1 MPLRVEP
8 VPEHIADETRGFNA
22 RLEAMLASLPSAH
35 TVPPAVV
42 RAGRRVGKGTF
53 PAPVFLPEMRD
64 LEIPGR
70 AGALRLRVARP
81 PSGARGVYLH
91 IHGGGWMLGGADLQ
105 DTELTTLAAATGLV
119 AASVEYRLAPEHPF
133 PAGPDDCEDAA
144 RWLLAHGARILD
156 TPPIFAIGGE
166 SAGAHLAV
174 LTLIRLRDD
183 GDLARCFSAANLVY
197 GAYDLSMT
205 PSQRAWGDRN
215 LVLSRPLIDYF
226 AGAFAPGRSLEQRRV
241 PEISPLY
248 ADLRNLVP
256 ALFTVGTLDPLVDD
270 TLFMETRW
278 HAAGNACELRV
289 WPDAVHGF
297 NAFPLGLARLAD
309 AAIFEY
315 LARMLSRPA

>member
-8 VPEHIADETRGFNA
+8 VPDHIADETRAFNA

-70 AGALRLRVARP
+70 AGVLRLRVARP
-81 PSGARGVYLH
+81 PSGASGVYLH

-105 DTELTTLAAATGLV
+105 DRELTALAAATGLV
-119 AASVEYRLAPEHPF
+119 AASVDYRLAPEHPF

-144 RWLLAHGARILD
+144 RWLLAHGARVLD
-156 TPPIFAIGGE
+156 TPPVFVIGGE

-183 GDLARCFSAANLVY
+183 GDLARRFSAANLVY

-226 AGAFAPGRSLEQRRV
+226 AGAFAPGRSLEQRRA

-248 ADLRNLVP
+248 ADLRDLVP
-256 ALFTVGTLDPLVDD
+256 ALFTVGTLDPLLDD

-278 HAAGNACELRV
+278 HAAGNTCELRV

-297 NAFPLGLARLAD
+297 NAFPLALARLAD

-315 LARMLSRPA
+315 LVRMLARPA